1 MVRAIEFRGPDR
13 VPIVHVVLPAA
24 ASQFGQQLENLL
36 VREFPDDVGAWWRS
50 LADGP
55 SELYDEG
62 RHVDAWGCVWENR
75 RAGMLGRVVF
85 HPLAD
90 WNNWQTYRF
99 PPLDVPQQAATAQAR
114 IWRQSCGHYLFGSG
128 GLFGNIAMWEQMILL
143 RGYENVMLDLATRDR
158 RLYRLRD
165 VLLERALETLQ
176 WDVQTDAD
184 GIGFGDDWG
193 MQRGLMIGPDLW
205 REFFRPVYRAMF
217 QVVRAAGKH
226 VHFHTD
232 GDTTEILG
240 DLVDIGVSVLNVQ
253 HSVMNVEQIGRDFG
267 GRVTFRSD
275 IDCQYI
281 LQRGTRREVFDHV
294 RQVFEC
300 LGSYD
305 GGLIWHGE
313 IEPDRPLQNV
323 RWMLEAFRE
332 IGVYA

>member
-1 MVRAIEFRGPDR
+1 
-13 VPIVHVVLPAA
+13 
-24 ASQFGQQLENLL
+24 
-36 VREFPDDVGAWWRS
+36 
-50 LADGP
+50 
-55 SELYDEG
+55 
-62 RHVDAWGCVWENR
+62 
-75 RAGMLGRVVF
+75 
-85 HPLAD
+85 
-90 WNNWQTYRF
+90 
-99 PPLDVPQQAATAQAR
+99 VPQQAATAQAR
-114 IWRQSCGHYLFGSG
+114 IWRRVGDHYLFGSG

-143 RGYENVMLDLATRDR
+143 RGYENVMLDMATRDR

-165 VLLERALETLQ
+165 ALLDRALETLK

-184 GIGFGDDWG
+184 GIGFADDWG
-193 MQRGLMIGPDLW
+193 MQKGLMIRPDLW
-205 REFFRPVYRAMF
+205 REFFRPVYKALF

-240 DLVDIGVSVLNVQ
+240 DLVDVGASVLNVQ
-253 HSVMNVEQIGRDFG
+253 HSVMDIGQIGRDFG
-267 GRVTFRSD
+267 GQVAFRSD
-275 IDCQYI
+275 IDCQHV
-281 LQRGTRREVFDHV
+281 LNRGTRQEVFDHV